1 MYNTS
6 RRSSVLTALAWLV
19 PYETAAVSMQ
29 VLCTAYNHVPCHFMQ
44 SHINRTSAGVSL
56 GRAALRGLVTLC
68 RTAVCR
74 DVTLHAHSNTK
85 VTNVGWLAECC
96 FTSTE
101 TVGLLGTGPRTS
113 TSTFTQLLRSVT
125 KVRVKHK
132 SFSRKHKS
140 ESLSLLTQGS

>member
-19 PYETAAVSMQ
+19 PHETAAVSMQ

-101 TVGLLGTGPRTS
+101 TVGLLGTGAQDVHLDFHTA
-113 TSTFTQLLRSVT
+113 SVLCASIMHISCLFI
-125 KVRVKHK
+125 VHACC
-132 SFSRKHKS
+132 SCP
-140 ESLSLLTQGS
+140 L

>member
-1 MYNTS
+1 
-6 RRSSVLTALAWLV
+6 
-19 PYETAAVSMQ
+19 
-29 VLCTAYNHVPCHFMQ
+29 MQ

-96 FTSTE
+96 FTFTE
-101 TVGLLGTGPRTS
+101 TVGLLGTGAQDVHLDFHTAPE
-113 TSTFTQLLRSVT
+113 VC
-125 KVRVKHK
+125 HK
-132 SFSRKHKS
+132 GQS
-140 ESLSLLTQGS
+140 EAQIIQSQAQV